1 MPEPGVRTFLAKSP
15 LGSCCVGPQGFR
27 TFPGYSS
34 VMESELVYVTPASL
48 ALYHQNPRL
57 GSVTAIRDSLRAH
70 GQYKPVVVNRGTH
83 TGRPMEVL
91 AGNHT
96 VKAFRDLLEAEPDKD
111 EWRLI
116 SAVVIDVDDD
126 EAKRIVLVDNRT
138 PELGDG
144 YDNAVLTDLLS
155 SLGDLSGTGYTD
167 EDLAGLLAGV
177 DDLVEDP
184 EPDAPVDPYT
194 HSSDIPQ
201 YTPTGECP
209 AVDTL
214 VDTTRTQ
221 LLEDAIS
228 AADLPENVRIFL
240 MAAAQRHTVIDFRA
254 VAEFYAHQSPEVQR
268 LMEAQALV
276 IIDVDD
282 AIARGYAH
290 MRTEL
295 HRMFDD
301 QLAIQQGED
310 DL

>member
-1 MPEPGVRTFLAKSP
+1 
-15 LGSCCVGPQGFR
+15 
-27 TFPGYSS
+27 
-34 VMESELVYVTPASL
+34 MESELVYVTPASL

-57 GSVTAIRDSLRAH
+57 GNVQAIMDSLRAH
-70 GQYKPVVVNRGTH
+70 GQYKPVVANRGTH
-83 TGRPMEVL
+83 TGRGMEVL

-96 VKAFRDLLEAEPDKD
+96 VKAFRDLQAAEPEDAQ
-111 EWRLI
+111 WWLM
-116 SAVVIDVDDD
+116 SAVIIDVDEDM
-126 EAKRIVLVDNRT
+126 AKRIVLVDNRS
-138 PELGDG
+138 PELGT
-144 YDNAVLTDLLS
+144 YDNEVLTDLLG

-177 DDLVEDP
+177 DDLVGDP
-184 EPDAPVDPYT
+184 ELDAPVDPYT

-221 LLEDAIS
+221 QLEDAIS
-228 AADLPENVRIFL
+228 AADLPDQVRLFL

-254 VAEFYAHQSPEVQR
+254 VAEFYAHQPPEVQR

-310 DL
+310 QL

>member
-1 MPEPGVRTFLAKSP
+1 
-15 LGSCCVGPQGFR
+15 
-27 TFPGYSS
+27 
-34 VMESELVYVTPASL
+34 MESELVYVTPASL
-48 ALYHQNPRL
+48 ALYHRNPRL
-57 GSVTAIRDSLRAH
+57 GNVQAIMDSLRAH

-83 TGRPMEVL
+83 TGRGMEVL

-96 VKAFRDLLEAEPDKD
+96 VKAFRDLQAAEP
-111 EWRLI
+111 EESQWWLM
-116 SAVVIDVDDD
+116 SAIVIDVDDD
-126 EAKRIVLVDNRT
+126 MAKRIVLVDNRS
-138 PELGDG
+138 PELGT
-144 YDNAVLTDLLS
+144 YDNEVLTDLLG

-209 AVDTL
+209 PVDTL

-221 LLEDAIS
+221 QLEDAIS

-254 VAEFYAHQSPEVQR
+254 VAEFYAHQPPEVQR

-301 QLAIQQGED
+301 QLAVQQGED